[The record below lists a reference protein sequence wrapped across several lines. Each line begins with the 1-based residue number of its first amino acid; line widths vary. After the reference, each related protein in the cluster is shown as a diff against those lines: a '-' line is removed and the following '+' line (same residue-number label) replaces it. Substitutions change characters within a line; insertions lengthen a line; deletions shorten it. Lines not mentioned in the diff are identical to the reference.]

1 MNNEKKRL
9 IYSLIVPVVLIMI
22 IWLVKLGEFILN
34 TNIGFLGI
42 YPLKPEGLF
51 GIFFSPLIHADLKH
65 LYANTIPLFLLSTA
79 LFYFYKEIGFRILLL
94 IYFTTNVWVWIIARD
109 AWHIGASGLIYGLF
123 SFIFI
128 SGIIRKNNRLMAL
141 SMFIIFLY
149 GGLIWGIFPN
159 NIQREISWESH
170 LMGLISGVVYAIYFK
185 NEGPQKTEY
194 QWDEDENEDDD
205 DKFYLNYQEEENQ
218 NNSDFDNEKEIGK
231 SN

>member
-9 IYSLIVPVVLIMI
+9 ISSLILPTVLIII
-22 IWLVKLGEFILN
+22 IWLIKLGEFIMH
-34 TNIGFLGI
+34 TNFGFLGI
-42 YPLKPEGLF
+42 YPLKVEGLA
-51 GIFFSPLIHADLKH
+51 GILFSPLIHSDLNH

-79 LFYFYKEIGFRILLL
+79 LFYFYKEIGFKILML
-94 IYFTTNVWVWIIARD
+94 IYFTTNFWVWIVARE

-170 LMGLISGVVYAIYFK
+170 LMGLISGIVYAVYYK
-185 NEGPQKTEY
+185 NEGPQKTVY
-194 QWDEDENEDDD
+194 QWEEDDNEDDD
-205 DKFYLNYQEEENQ
+205 DKFYLNYSEEENL
-218 NNSDFDNEKEIGK
+218 NDSDKNTENK
-231 SN
+231 

>member
-1 MNNEKKRL
+1 MDNEKKKL
-9 IYSLIVPVVLIMI
+9 IYSLIVPTAII
-22 IWLVKLGEFILN
+22 ISIWLIKLGEYILN
-34 TNIGFLGI
+34 TNFGFLGI
-42 YPLKPEGLF
+42 YPLKAEGLP
-51 GIFFSPLIHADLKH
+51 GILFAPLIHADLKH

-170 LMGLISGVVYAIYFK
+170 LMGLISGVVYAIYYK
-185 NEGPQKTEY
+185 KQGPQKTEY
-194 QWDEDENEDDD
+194 QWNEDENEDED
-205 DKFYLNYQEEENQ
+205 DKYYMNYQEEDEM
-218 NNSDFDNEKEIGK
+218 NNTDETFMTK
-231 SN
+231 

>member
-9 IYSLIVPVVLIMI
+9 ISSLILPTVLVII
-22 IWLVKLGEFILN
+22 IWLIKLGEFIMH
-34 TNIGFLGI
+34 TNFGFLGI
-42 YPLKPEGLF
+42 YPLKIEGLA
-51 GIFFSPLIHADLKH
+51 GILFSPLIHSDLNH

-79 LFYFYKEIGFRILLL
+79 LFYFYKEIGFKILML
-94 IYFTTNVWVWIIARD
+94 IYFTTNFWVWIVARE

-170 LMGLISGVVYAIYFK
+170 LMGLISGIVYAVYYK
-185 NEGPQKTEY
+185 NEGPQKTVY
-194 QWDEDENEDDD
+194 QWEEDDNVDDD
-205 DKFYLNYQEEENQ
+205 DKFYLNYSEEENL
-218 NNSDFDNEKEIGK
+218 NDSDKNTENK
-231 SN
+231 